1 MFDWGRGCGR
11 SKQGSGNEQ
20 VPEGVSVDSETLRA
34 TGVAASQAARPP
46 APTATMPGIHHNN
59 PAGETEANPVAMQAA
74 PSDYIGLVAA
84 VHGSDSDISAPP
96 MRDVLAAAAARRL
109 ECGCAKV
116 PGGVDSAQSA
126 SVARVGAAGPPEAV
140 EWALDPGPR
149 QISKQE
155 DMRLPNPAAGPPA
168 SVQQPPAQAAQ
179 RRSETPPLAQPANR
193 PDGDPRLRKIAE
205 LEDMGFPRPAA
216 EAALALS
223 GDSLEAAV
231 GWLLDQRDAEWL
243 APAEL
248 NEVRSCNFVWL
259 DRRKL

>member
-1 MFDWGRGCGR
+1 VFDWGRGCGR

-59 PAGETEANPVAMQAA
+59 PAGETEANPAAMQAA
-74 PSDYIGLVAA
+74 PFDYIGLVAA
-84 VHGSDSDISAPP
+84 VHGSDISAPP

-109 ECGCAKV
+109 EGGCAKV

-126 SVARVGAAGPPEAV
+126 SVARVGAARPPEAV
-140 EWALDPGPR
+140 ERALDPGLR

-155 DMRLPNPAAGPPA
+155 DMRSPNPAAGPPA
-168 SVQQPPAQAAQ
+168 SVQQPAAKAAQ
-179 RRSETPPLAQPANR
+179 RRSETPPPAQPANS

-223 GDSLEAAV
+223 DDSLEAAV